1 MTGREAEARR
11 GEEPEGAAV
20 GSLTG
25 SSQPGTGWHSR
36 AQDGIPGSSFLTFLS
51 ESQNVP
57 KIPAEGSGVK
67 LG

>member
-25 SSQPGTGWHSR
+25 SSRAVSW

-57 KIPAEGSGVK
+57 KIPAEGSRVE